1 MLDYV
6 NRAQLK
12 VTPAQLARRKFPKEM
27 LSAVLDD
34 DTGELMEHR
43 NIMKNTKYGPLYR
56 DSYAKEIRRLAQI
69 I

>member
-1 MLDYV
+1 MLATV
-6 NRAQLK
+6 NREQLI
-12 VTPAQLARRKFPKEM
+12 VTPAHLARREFTKEM
-27 LSAVLDD
+27 LSAGLDD

-43 NIMKNTKYGPLYR
+43 NMMKNTKYGPLYR